1 MSPVHDESIDCQC
14 SVCKATTR
22 HTPAQSRDKRRV
34 VHFAKCAALLLTMG
48 FAFPNV
54 MVEDDMRASCER
66 CGTQAK
72 VPYRV

>member
-1 MSPVHDESIDCQC
+1 MSAAHDETIDCQC
-14 SVCKATTR
+14 KVCNTTTR
-22 HTPAQSRDKRRV
+22 HTPALSRGKRRIA
-34 VHFAKCAALLLTMG
+34 HLGKCAALVLTMG